1 VRRLIL
7 LMAAMGA
14 TVLVVSGVAY
24 ALSVQCDSTGDQD
37 PELGECAG
45 TNLSDVITGTAQR
58 DIISALGGRD
68 VVSARG
74 GDDTVDGGRGR
85 DDIWGELGGDGLD
98 GGGGPD
104 DIDGGP
110 GTSAAI
116 PPPVFPD
123 PNTFDCTLNDAHTTG
138 TQYLLGGFFAD
149 DDGNDDLD
157 GGRDNDFLSGDA
169 GRNNLSGKGGDDCLN
184 LRGDANER
192 ASGGDGD
199 DLIFAND
206 GNGDVIVCGA
216 GHDTVA
222 PDAGDRVAGNC
233 EVVPP
238 PGPPPLQAPG
248 STPVVE
254 ATITTEEGTI
264 TMRP

>member
-1 VRRLIL
+1 MKRTLML
-7 LMAAMGA
+7 LSTM
-14 TVLVVSGVAY
+14 VVALLLAGGVAL
-24 ALSVQCDSTGDQD
+24 AANITCPPTGG
-37 PELGECAG
+37 PCPG
-45 TNLSDVITGTAQR
+45 TEQNDLITGSQLDD
-58 DIISALGGRD
+58 DIDALGGRD
-68 VVSARG
+68 VVSARS

-123 PNTFDCTLNDAHTTG
+123 GNTFSCTINDAMTTG
-138 TQYLLGGFFAD
+138 TQYLLGGFFAA

-157 GGRDNDFLSGDA
+157 GGIDNDFLSGDA
-169 GRNNLSGKGGDDCLN
+169 GRNDLSGNGGDDCLN

-206 GNGDVIVCGA
+206 SNRDVIVCGA

-233 EVVPP
+233 EVVLP

>member
-1 VRRLIL
+1 MKRTLML
-7 LMAAMGA
+7 LSTM
-14 TVLVVSGVAY
+14 VVALLLAGGVAL
-24 ALSVQCDSTGDQD
+24 AANITCPPTGG
-37 PELGECAG
+37 PCPG
-45 TNLSDVITGTAQR
+45 TEQNDRITGSLLDD
-58 DIISALGGRD
+58 DIDALGGRD
-68 VVSARG
+68 VVSARS

-85 DDIWGELGGDGLD
+85 DDIFGGLGGDGLD

-206 GNGDVIVCGA
+206 GNGDDIFCGA
-216 GHDTVA
+216 GIDSVA
-222 PDAGDRVAGNC
+222 ADAEDRVAADC
-233 EVVPP
+233 EVVLR
-238 PGPPPLQAPG
+238 PPPLQAPG

-254 ATITTEEGTI
+254 VITTEEGTI
-264 TMRP
+264 TMTP